1 MGAFFIAESHTLFHM
16 ETTQFLE
23 EAKALH
29 NTLVTHRRYLHQN
42 AEIGFDLPRTL
53 SYVQTQLEKLGYNVE
68 SCGKAALLARLNNSN
83 TPSGKQFLLR
93 ADMDALPIPEKN
105 RLSFAAKNGN
115 MHACGHDMH
124 TAMLLGA
131 AALLKRHEN
140 ELCGNVSFLFQAAE
154 ETLEGAKDV
163 LNSGA
168 FKAQKPDAALML
180 HVLTAS
186 TLPTGT
192 AIVAAPGPSAP
203 AADFFTI
210 RVQGK
215 GCHGSMPQDG
225 VDALSACAHI
235 LIALQEI
242 SAREVGLTE
251 EALLTVGALRA
262 GTAGNVIADSA
273 EMKGSLRSFNNAT
286 QKRIKKRIHDLSSSV
301 AKAFRAKVKVTFE
314 GGAPA
319 LINDAKLSAFALHCL
334 QTRFGEKQ
342 ILSTTT
348 ETQKHSGGSEDFA
361 YISQEFPSL
370 LIALAAG
377 NVQDGHTYPLHHPK
391 TSFDESALPIG
402 SAIYAQVAF
411 DWLRAH
417 CQ

>member
-1 MGAFFIAESHTLFHM
+1 M
-16 ETTQFLE
+16 ETTQFFE
-23 EAKALH
+23 EAKALQS
-29 NTLVTHRRYLHQN
+29 TLVTHRRYLHQN
-42 AEIGFDLPRTL
+42 AEIGFDLPKTL
-53 SYVQTQLEKLGYNVE
+53 SYVQTQLKALGYAVDT
-68 SCGKAALLARLNNSN
+68 CGKAALLARLTAPNAQ
-83 TPSGKQFLLR
+83 SGKQFLLR
-93 ADMDALPIPEKN
+93 ADMDALPIAEKT
-105 RLSFAAKNGN
+105 RLPFAAKNGN

-131 AALLKRHEN
+131 AALLKHREQ
-140 ELCGNVSFLFQAAE
+140 ELCGNVTFLFQAAE

-163 LNSGA
+163 LDSGA
-168 FKAQKPDAALML
+168 FKTQKPDAALML

-186 TLPTGT
+186 SLSTGT

-203 AADFFTI
+203 AAEFFTI

-215 GCHGSMPQDG
+215 GCHGSMPQEG

-242 SAREVGLTE
+242 SARELGMTE

-273 EMKGSLRSFNNAT
+273 EMKGSLRSFDTAT
-286 QKRIKKRIHDLSSSV
+286 QKRIKKRVQEIVSTV
-301 AKAFRAKVKVTFE
+301 AKAFRAKAKVTFE

-319 LINDAKLSAFALHCL
+319 LVNDAKLSAFALHCL
-334 QTRFGEKQ
+334 QTKFGEKR
-342 ILSTTT
+342 ILSTTS
-348 ETQKHSGGSEDFA
+348 EAQKHSGGSEDFA

-377 NVQDGHTYPLHHPK
+377 NAQDGYAYPLHHPK
-391 TSFDESALPIG
+391 TSFDESVLPMG